1 MNKEPKKPCD
11 YLPHLCYSILH
22 KHRPAATV
30 SQPLAMKTITLI
42 PAISPHATLF
52 ALLTLLSLLAP
63 LRPVAAAEPAKS
75 WAGTWNNRK
84 YNTSGQLICTVVGEQ
99 NGQWIAKFT
108 GTALGKPISY
118 TALMTPKKN
127 GEQTALSGTTKVDGF
142 EYQWT
147 ATLAGKSLNGS
158 YKASNG
164 NNGDFKLQSK

>member
-1 MNKEPKKPCD
+1 MK
-11 YLPHLCYSILH
+11 SILLL
-22 KHRPAATV
+22 RSTSCRV
-30 SQPLAMKTITLI
+30 SLL
-42 PAISPHATLF
+42 SF
-52 ALLTLLSLLAP
+52 LTLLALMVPFLTA
-63 LRPVAAAEPAKS
+63 AAAEPAKS

>member
-1 MNKEPKKPCD
+1 MK
-11 YLPHLCYSILH
+11 SILLL
-22 KHRPAATV
+22 RSTSCRV
-30 SQPLAMKTITLI
+30 S
-42 PAISPHATLF
+42 LF
-52 ALLTLLSLLAP
+52 SFLTLLALMVPLLTA
-63 LRPVAAAEPAKS
+63 AAAEPAKS
-75 WAGTWNNRK
+75 WTGTWNNRK

>member
-1 MNKEPKKPCD
+1 
-11 YLPHLCYSILH
+11 
-22 KHRPAATV
+22 
-30 SQPLAMKTITLI
+30 MKTITSLST
-42 PAISPHATLF
+42 ASRAAALLV
-52 ALLTLLSLLAP
+52 LLTLLSLLSP
-63 LRPVAAAEPAKS
+63 LSGAGAAEPAKS
-75 WAGTWNNRK
+75 WTGTWNNK
-84 YNTSGQLICTVVGEQ
+84 KFNTNGALTCTVVGEQ

-142 EYQWT
+142 EYQWN
-147 ATLAGKSLNGS
+147 ATLAGKALIGS

>member
-1 MNKEPKKPCD
+1 
-11 YLPHLCYSILH
+11 
-22 KHRPAATV
+22 
-30 SQPLAMKTITLI
+30 MKTNTLL
-42 PAISPHATLF
+42 PGISPRTALS
-52 ALLTLLSLLAP
+52 ALLTLLALLAP
-63 LRPVAAAEPAKS
+63 LRPAAAAEPAKS
-75 WAGTWNNRK
+75 WTGTWNNK
-84 YNTSGQLICTVVGEQ
+84 KFNTNGALTCTVVGEQ

-108 GTALGKPISY
+108 GIALGKPISY

>member
-1 MNKEPKKPCD
+1 MQTTTPVPTSSRRAV
-11 YLPHLCYSILH
+11 LIAFVIL
-22 KHRPAATV
+22 
-30 SQPLAMKTITLI
+30 LA
-42 PAISPHATLF
+42 
-52 ALLTLLSLLAP
+52 LLAP
-63 LRPVAAAEPAKS
+63 LPPVAAAEPAKS
-75 WAGTWNNRK
+75 WTGTWNNKK
-84 YNTSGQLICTVVGEQ
+84 YNTNGALTCTVVGEQ

-108 GTALGKPISY
+108 GIALGKPISY

-147 ATLAGKSLNGS
+147 ATVAGKALNGS